1 MVFSR
6 NVAILE
12 NILGAEN
19 VLDPPQSNI
28 EEILQAILLEKT
40 YTKSATSRIEE
51 ILIAILNGTECEI
64 TVPRS
69 ENEAI
74 LLNVL
79 NKSIYEGPVS
89 DNEIPKLLVL
99 WSKQEAD
106 PERFR
111 FPFAISQDGVEMSVV
126 EG

>member
-111 FPFAISQDGVEMSVV
+111 VPFAISQDGVEMSVA
-126 EG
+126 EE

>member
-6 NVAILE
+6 NAAILE

-19 VLDPPQSNI
+19 ELDDPQSTT
-28 EEILQAILLEKT
+28 EEILQAILYQETYEKD
-40 YTKSATSRIEE
+40 ATSRIEE
-51 ILIAILNGTECEI
+51 ILIAICNNTECDI
-64 TVPRS
+64 TVPRC

-79 NKSIYEGPVS
+79 NKSIYEEPVT
-89 DNEIPKLLVL
+89 DNTIPKLLVL

-106 PERFR
+106 PERFK
-111 FPFAISQDGVEMSVV
+111 FPFAVPKEGTEMSV
-126 EG
+126 EE

>member
-6 NVAILE
+6 NAAILE

-19 VLDPPQSNI
+19 VLDAPQSNV

-40 YTKSATSRIEE
+40 YTKAATSRIEE
-51 ILIAILNGTECEI
+51 ILIAILNGSECDI

-79 NKSIYEGPVS
+79 NESIYEGPVS

-111 FPFAISQDGVEMSVV
+111 VPFAISQDGVEMSVA
-126 EG
+126 EE

>member
-19 VLDPPQSNI
+19 ELDDPQSTT
-28 EEILQAILLEKT
+28 EEILQAILYQETYEKD
-40 YTKSATSRIEE
+40 ATSRIEE
-51 ILIAILNGTECEI
+51 ILIAICNNTDCDI
-64 TVPRS
+64 TVPRC

-79 NKSIYEGPVS
+79 NKSIYEEPVT
-89 DNEIPKLLVL
+89 DNTIPKLLVL

-106 PERFR
+106 PDRFK
-111 FPFAISQDGVEMSVV
+111 FPFAVPKEGTEMSV
-126 EG
+126 EE

>member
-6 NVAILE
+6 NAAILE

-19 VLDPPQSNI
+19 VLDPPQSNV
-28 EEILQAILLEKT
+28 EEILQAILYEEAYEKA
-40 YTKSATSRIEE
+40 ATSRIEE
-51 ILIAILNGTECEI
+51 ILIAILNGTECDI

-74 LLNVL
+74 LLNIL
-79 NKSIYEGPVS
+79 NKSIYEGPTS
-89 DNEIPKLLVL
+89 GNRIPELLVL

-106 PERFR
+106 PARFK
-111 FPFAISQDGVEMSVV
+111 FPFAISQDGVEMSV